1 MEKGRKIIIM
11 ENIKK
16 LEILNNELELENKV
30 LKENLQKE
38 KEKVKDKEKIIEE
51 LTISKQKIQGE
62 LDKILYS
69 RSYKLTQKIIKILKR
84 R

>member
-1 MEKGRKIIIM
+1 M

>member
-1 MEKGRKIIIM
+1 M

-16 LEILNNELELENKV
+16 LEILNTELELENKI

-38 KEKVKDKEKIIEE
+38 KNKVKEKEKIIEE
-51 LTISKQKIQGE
+51 ITKSKEKIQVE